1 MIAAIIAEA
10 APHIRAQLS
19 SLLAELWPALLIN
32 VVAPANDGV
41 AALAGVAPANDGV
54 AALAAIRAHGPDVLF
69 LDVKTP
75 GLSGVEAL
83 QAVGLRLR
91 AISRT
96 TFRRSESVEATIGR
110 VPN

>member
-32 VVAPANDGV
+32 VVAPAH
-41 AALAGVAPANDGV
+41 DGV